1 MRRALQRRP
10 GATLVECAFV
20 YPVLFLLVLG
30 MMVGAGGIFRYSQ
43 LASLAREGA
52 RYAVVH
58 GGQYA
63 QENNTTVPTPDDIF
77 NNVIAPMAV
86 GFDTT
91 QMGYSITYD
100 TTNSPYHT
108 TFDSNNNVVPVQ
120 KHRDGDADLL
130 LAARGVPGGHH
141 PVEHVGH
148 ADVLLRGNHA

>member
-1 MRRALQRRP
+1 MRRAPQRP
-10 GATLVECAFV
+10 GATVVECAFV

-91 QMGYSITYD
+91 QMGHSITYN
-100 TTNSPYHT
+100 TTYWPYHT
-108 TFDSNNNVVPVQ
+108 TLDSNNNVVPIQNTVTVTLTYQ
-120 KHRDGDADLL
+120 WVPEAFLG
-130 LAARGVPGGHH
+130 GVTLSATSVMPMSY
-141 PVEHVGH
+141 
-148 ADVLLRGNHA
+148 